1 MDDSSGGGE
10 GGESAAGLGCL
21 PVDAPQTRSGK
32 GILRSPL
39 HSA

>member
-1 MDDSSGGGE
+1 MDDSGGGGE
-10 GGESAAGLGCL
+10 GGESAGLGCL
-21 PVDAPQTRSGK
+21 PFDAPQTRSGK